1 VKAFTDQEVR
11 DIRLEY
17 ETGEASI
24 TSLSALY
31 GASRGTIHKIIIGR
45 TYKDVDPPR
54 CLNIR
59 PRGRVAGPRPEL
71 RKLSLREENEIR
83 QRKET
88 PLALSHIYGVSAETI
103 RKIRKEVSNE
113 TPPSS

>member
-1 VKAFTDQEVR
+1 MKAFTDQEVR

-45 TYKDVDPPR
+45 TYK
-54 CLNIR
+54 
-59 PRGRVAGPRPEL
+59 
-71 RKLSLREENEIR
+71 
-83 QRKET
+83 
-88 PLALSHIYGVSAETI
+88 
-103 RKIRKEVSNE
+103 E